1 MTRANLT
8 YYFLYNFSLSQVLS
22 IPQIYRIGTM
32 FWDDKYGTQGL
43 SPEAIPYTSSAY
55 AHFFYAFEFI

>member
-1 MTRANLT
+1 
-8 YYFLYNFSLSQVLS
+8 
-22 IPQIYRIGTM
+22 M